1 MKKTARDESEIYRKA
16 FSSLSK
22 EKRCL
27 EYSKVRNILLLIKF
41 LYISQI
47 IFLYHTNKTH

>member
-1 MKKTARDESEIYRKA
+1 MKKTARDESDIYRKA

-27 EYSKVRNILLLIKF
+27 EYSKVI
-41 LYISQI
+41 ISFI
-47 IFLYHTNKTH
+47 Y